1 MKCRKNS
8 NEKWTLKSTVEKE
21 KKEDTRKNDDVDE
34 NEWRE
39 AMRVN
44 HRYHCRK
51 KVKNNGMM
59 EKNYDI

>member
-1 MKCRKNS
+1 M
-8 NEKWTLKSTVEKE
+8 KSTVEM
-21 KKEDTRKNDDVDE
+21 KKKWEDTRKKNGVDE

-39 AMRVN
+39 EMRVN

-59 EKNYDI
+59 EKKFTTYN